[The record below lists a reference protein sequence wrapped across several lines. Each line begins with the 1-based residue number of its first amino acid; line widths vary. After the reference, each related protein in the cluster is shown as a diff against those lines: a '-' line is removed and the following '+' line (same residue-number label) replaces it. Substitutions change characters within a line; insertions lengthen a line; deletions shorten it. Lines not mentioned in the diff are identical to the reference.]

1 MKRYVIEF
9 GIGTDFHGQNVTH
22 AAAKAVKDAV
32 SRSCLCGLDEV
43 LGIHDLNTGV
53 FVHVTVA
60 VPRPEEVDVDK
71 VAEVLPVGTV
81 DVRAVPGGLH
91 IPGLYV
97 PDFGDEDE
105 SIEAALACVEVEIR
119 A

>member
-9 GIGTDFHGQNVTH
+9 GLGTDFHGQDVMH

-32 SRSCLCGLDEV
+32 SRSCLCGLDEL

-53 FVHVTVA
+53 YVHVTVA
-60 VPRPEEVDVDK
+60 VSDPEKVDVAK
-71 VAEVLPVGTV
+71 VAEMLPVGTV
-81 DVRAVPGGLH
+81 DVKAVRGGLH
-91 IPGLYV
+91 VPGLYV
-97 PDFGDEDE
+97 PGFGDADD

-119 A
+119 K